1 MVLAIETSC
10 DDTSVALVDAKGWV
24 RHMVWANQDAVHR
37 PFGGVVP
44 EIAGRNHL
52 HDLMPL
58 VDRLISETK
67 INWSEITGIAVTNR
81 PGLVGSLLVGL
92 VTAKTLAL
100 AYDKPFIGVHHI
112 EGHILSAFLSE
123 APLSA
128 PLYWTD
134 PFLALVVSGGH
145 SHLYEVKNLTSYR
158 CLGQTQDDAA
168 GEAFDKFAKILGLGY
183 PGGVH
188 VDRLAKTGD
197 IKAFPFP
204 RATIKDSAYDFSF
217 SGLKSAG
224 HRLVQSL
231 PDPQSRLPDL
241 CASYQEAIVSALL
254 SKLEKAV
261 VELNI
266 KKFVITGGVSANS
279 RLREQA
285 QELATKRNCQMI
297 VPPLKF
303 CTDNAAMIGLAGA
316 LRLARGE
323 TSAQTLAPQ
332 PRADLL

>member
-10 DDTSVALVDAKGWV
+10 DDTSVALVDGHGFV
-24 RHMVWANQDAVHR
+24 RHMVWANQDSAHQ

-52 HDLMPL
+52 HDLIPL
-58 VDRLISETK
+58 VDRLIDESKVT
-67 INWSEITGIAVTNR
+67 WDEIIGIAVTNR
-81 PGLVGSLLVGL
+81 PGLVGSLIVGL

-100 AYDKPFIGVHHI
+100 AFNKPFIGVHHI

-123 APLSA
+123 APLSE
-128 PLYWTD
+128 PPFWTD

-145 SHLYEVKNLTSYR
+145 THLYEVQNLKSYR
-158 CLGQTQDDAA
+158 CLGKTQDDAA
-168 GEAFDKFAKILGLGY
+168 GEAFDKFAKIMGLGY
-183 PGGVH
+183 PGGVQ
-188 VDRLAKTGD
+188 VDRLAQKGD

-204 RATIKDSAYDFSF
+204 RATIKDSEYDFSF

-224 HRLVQSL
+224 QRLVQSL
-231 PDPQSRLPDL
+231 ENPQSRKEDL
-241 CASYQEAIVSALL
+241 CASYQEAIVGALL
-254 SKLEKAV
+254 SRLEKAI

-279 RLREQA
+279 RLRSQA
-285 QELATKRNCQMI
+285 AELAKKRNCQMI
-297 VPPLKF
+297 VPSLKF

-316 LRLARGE
+316 LHLARGE
-323 TSAQTLAPQ
+323 SSPQNLAPQ
-332 PRADLL
+332 PRAELI